1 MRFERLH
8 LPSLAAIAAVLA
20 CHCALAQTKA
30 PDCGSIA
37 TNLSNHLDQLDA
49 VTFNVAENPSCFA
62 EVAAPYGLMPARASL
77 ITALLNFSNGQQ
89 QGSSLSSGSSSNA
102 VSKPSG
108 PAAVAEEFGG
118 LNSTA
123 GTSSTTFQFSP
134 GSLLLN
140 LALTG
145 VKPICDSALTTGCTR
160 PGAYK
165 FFNGLTFKA
174 TMNTATGSQSLTGTP
189 MTSTTG
195 SSTAVPVTI
204 TSKGSSEPSFG
215 GFTVQYAYKRTN
227 PPSAAKVSGASG
239 AMAVPAEY
247 ITEIKASN
255 VLINAL
261 KHCDYYVNSWQGAA
275 KLQVQAALHQNQTNA
290 TVLEPII
297 TRQYQDLAKEL
308 FSSGTC
314 PDVLPAFEK
323 FFQKELEAEAYE
335 DYNSVNLT
343 SKVPAVA
350 LEYDLNTPLNQPSYS
365 SLKASGTLQWG
376 LKATKRPAASAP
388 QTCATPNPGPLDV
401 WVCDTANL
409 ILGANKTGS
418 GASGAKTS
426 STAGKLTPPW
436 SLNAML
442 SVDIYNTAPP
452 STVPSGTNLRDI
464 QAGAELD
471 YLLALSQ
478 STNPV
483 AKLFGNLT
491 LGGAFLYQDQ
501 TSPSILKGIPSNI
514 TFTGLPS
521 NTTSVYAVRGPIQL
535 GQVRFGFGTGSKVS
549 FPIAATFSNRTELVT
564 KPTFGLHFGISYNFT
579 SLFTSPATK
588 SASGNAGQ

>member
-1 MRFERLH
+1 MH
-8 LPSLAAIAAVLA
+8 LQRPHLLSLTAVAAMLA
-20 CHCALAQTKA
+20 CYCAAAQTKA
-30 PDCGSIA
+30 PDCDSIA
-37 TNLSNHLDQLDA
+37 TDLSNNLDQLDA
-49 VTFNVAENPSCFA
+49 VTFNIAKAPSCFA
-62 EVAAPYGLMPARASL
+62 ETAASYGLQPARASL

-89 QGSSLSSGSSSNA
+89 QGSSLSSGSSSSA

-118 LNSTA
+118 LNATA

-145 VKPICDSALTTGCTR
+145 VKPFCDDVLKTGCISR
-160 PGAYK
+160 GEYK
-165 FFNGLTFKA
+165 FYNGLTFKA
-174 TMNTATGSQSLTGTP
+174 TVNTATGSQSLTGTP
-189 MTSTTG
+189 MTPTTG

-215 GFTVQYAYKRTN
+215 GFTVQYAYKKTD
-227 PPSAAKVSGASG
+227 PPSAGKVSGSTG
-239 AMAVPAEY
+239 TVKVPQEY
-247 ITEIKASN
+247 LDEIATSN

-261 KHCDYYVNSWQGAA
+261 NDCDYYLHTWQPAA
-275 KLQVQAALHQNQTNA
+275 KLEVQAALAKNQTTTA
-290 TVLEPII
+290 ALEPII
-297 TRQYQDLAKEL
+297 TRQYQVLVAKL
-308 FSSGTC
+308 FNSGTC

-323 FFQKELEAEAYE
+323 FFQSELMAKAYD
-335 DYNSVNLT
+335 DYNSANLT
-343 SKVPAVA
+343 SKVPALA
-350 LEYDLNTPLNQPSYS
+350 LEYDLNMPQNQPSYS

-376 LKATKRPAASAP
+376 LKAKNKP
-388 QTCATPNPGPLDV
+388 QAGPPSTCATPNPGPLDV

-409 ILGANKTGS
+409 IAGANKTGA
-418 GASGAKTS
+418 GAAGAKTS

-442 SVDIYNTAPP
+442 SADIYNTAPP

-471 YLLALSQ
+471 YLIALSG
-478 STNPV
+478 STNPI

-501 TSPSILKGIPSNI
+501 TSPSILKGVPSNI

-535 GQVRFGFGTGSKVS
+535 GQIRFGLGTGSKVS

-564 KPTFGLHFGISYNFT
+564 KPTFGLHFGISYSFT

-588 SASGNAGQ
+588 SSGNGGQ